1 MNIKIKIQDLLI
13 YLTIFIILHNILVM
27 FYLYSLHKIIFIPVN
42 LSWIVLSLL
51 SFYSIDSLSELRK
64 ENRWPKS
71 GIFLVFS
78 LFLIFS
84 FLILNEA
91 YHITN
96 LFCVIYSG

>member
-13 YLTIFIILHNILVM
+13 YLAIFIVLHNVLVM

-42 LSWIVLSLL
+42 LSWVVLSFL
-51 SFYSIDSLSELRK
+51 SFYSINSLSQPRE
-64 ENRWPKS
+64 EHRWAKAA
-71 GIFLVFS
+71 IFLVFS

-96 LFCVIYSG
+96 LFCVTYSS